1 MLFFQLFFNNLS
13 NESLNKIDSIS
24 NTYQRLYRTNSHAQ
38 HIPTNLLIFLT
49 KLLRIQQ
56 KVLTFAQIIEYN
68 EAIDK

>member
-24 NTYQRLYRTNSHAQ
+24 NAYRQLYRTNPHAQ
-38 HIPTNLLIFLT
+38 HISTNLLIFLT

>member
-24 NTYQRLYRTNSHAQ
+24 NAYRRLSRTNPHAQ
-38 HIPTNLLIFLT
+38 HISTNSLIFLT